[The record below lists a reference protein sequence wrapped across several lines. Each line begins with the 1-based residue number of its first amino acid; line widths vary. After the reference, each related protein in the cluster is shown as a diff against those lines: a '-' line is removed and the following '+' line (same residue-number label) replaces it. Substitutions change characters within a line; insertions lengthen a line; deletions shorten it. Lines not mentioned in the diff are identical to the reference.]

1 MSRKYPKTASEENFP
16 VGKLVKKSLR
26 PLVAAY
32 YKAARL
38 ADDIADSPDMDSSSK
53 LARLKQIEEVFA
65 GCREDD
71 SLPEI
76 MGLRQLFKTENLDA
90 SLYTDLLEAFRRD
103 AAAQPIEI
111 WEQLLD
117 YCSFSAAPVG
127 RFMLA
132 IHNENPSA
140 YLPASVLCAV
150 LQIVNHLQDV
160 KEDASELRR
169 VYFPAELLRKHNV
182 YPGDF
187 CLAYSTEPVH
197 NLINDVVS
205 RLRKMLKDAEILP
218 AIVRNRRLK
227 AEISVIL
234 SLTNSMLKKIDKG
247 DVLSRKIKLSR
258 WDWVKAFIFGF
269 TRGFLCKTKTIG
281 LSHEQH

>member
-1 MSRKYPKTASEENFP
+1 MSRIHPKTAAEENFP

-26 PLVAAY
+26 PLVRAY

-38 ADDIADSPDMDSSSK
+38 ADDIADSPDMPSSSK
-53 LARLKQIEEVFA
+53 LARLKQIEDVFI
-65 GCREDD
+65 GRCDDD

-90 SLYTDLLEAFRRD
+90 SLYADLLEAFRRD
-103 AAAQPIEI
+103 AAAQPLEI

-132 IHNENPSA
+132 IHDENPSA

-150 LQIVNHLQDV
+150 LQIANHLQDV
-160 KEDASELRR
+160 KEDVSELRR
-169 VYFPAELLRKHNV
+169 VYFPTELLRKHNV

-187 CLAYSTEPVH
+187 CLSHSSEPVR

-218 AIVRNRRLK
+218 AIVRSRRLK
-227 AEISVIL
+227 AEIAVIL
-234 SLTNSMLKKIDKG
+234 SLTNSMLKKINKG

-258 WDWVKAFIFGF
+258 WDWIKAFISGF
-269 TRGFLCKTKTIG
+269 THGFFQRSKTIG